1 MKKFAVFDIDGTL
14 IRWQLYHA
22 VAEALAKQGLL
33 DPKIHQT
40 IKDARMRWKK
50 RTHTDA
56 FRDYEGRLVSAYDR
70 LITQLTPEQMQVAA
84 NSVFNEYRDQ
94 VYTYT
99 RDLIAQLKDR
109 KYLLLA
115 ISGSQTEIV
124 DKIAKHWGLDDWVG
138 STYTQKGG
146 RYTGA
151 KIVASADKAK
161 ILDKLVTEHKLS
173 YKGSIAVG
181 DSASDIK
188 MLELVELPIAFNPE
202 KTLFDHAR
210 QHDWKIVVARQN
222 VVYELE
228 RTSGIHYWLKT
239 I

>member
-56 FRDYEGRLVSAYDR
+56 FSDYEGRLVSAYDR

-115 ISGSQTEIV
+115 ISGSQKMQLGIL
-124 DKIAKHWGLDDWVG
+124 GL
-138 STYTQKGG
+138 
-146 RYTGA
+146 
-151 KIVASADKAK
+151 SAFLRLLGLA
-161 ILDKLVTEHKLS
+161 IF
-173 YKGSIAVG
+173 
-181 DSASDIK
+181 SAAIR
-188 MLELVELPIAFNPE
+188 P
-202 KTLFDHAR
+202 
-210 QHDWKIVVARQN
+210 W
-222 VVYELE
+222 
-228 RTSGIHYWLKT
+228 
-239 I
+239 